1 MVTILKEKLSNS
13 IISIRWKLVFTYLFL
28 IIIFVMIIRIFVG
41 QTMYNVYLNE
51 VQTDI
56 VAEAKIL
63 ASQNQYYLSQSEYQP
78 VRDDFSNQLKEYSD
92 KIQARILL
100 LDQKLMVLEDS
111 DDRLTNTVY
120 ASRDARDSLAGATV
134 MRVEEESDRLIVA
147 EPIVYFGE
155 TIGVAIVV
163 KPLTQLHLRVD
174 EVTSVLDIIS
184 IFGILIVLVIS
195 MMFSDLMTKPISEL
209 TETFTKMSQG
219 NLHQRVEIHTRDELE
234 KLATAFNIMSTK
246 LDQVDYQRREFVGNV
261 SHELKTPLA
270 SIKLLSSS
278 LLGQEENDEA
288 MYREF
293 LTDIDHEVDRLN
305 EIIVD
310 LLLLVDLDREK
321 LSLNYKPALLNYLIE
336 QILYRLQPVIKETE
350 SEVVFTPVDRIQL
363 NCDGKKI
370 EQAVYNVI
378 QNAIKYSAPDGKV
391 DIELRREGKFAVI
404 EVRDNGIGIQP
415 EGIDHIFERFYRTDK
430 ARSRKTGGTGLGLA
444 ITNQIIELHQGRV
457 EVESELGLGSSFKI
471 WIPEV

>member
-1 MVTILKEKLSNS
+1 
-13 IISIRWKLVFTYLFL
+13 
-28 IIIFVMIIRIFVG
+28 MIIRIFVA
-41 QTMYNVYLNE
+41 QTMYNVYLDE

-78 VRDDFSNQLKEYSD
+78 VREDFSNQLKEYSD

-100 LDQKLMVLEDS
+100 LDPKLMVLEDS

-120 ASRDARDSLAGATV
+120 ASRDARDSLAGVTV

-174 EVTSVLDIIS
+174 EVTSALDIIS

-288 MYREF
+288 LYREF

-350 SEVVFTPVDRIQL
+350 SQVIFTPVDRIQL

-370 EQAVYNVI
+370 EQAVYNII

-391 DIELRREGKFAVI
+391 DIVLRREGKFAVI
-404 EVRDNGIGIQP
+404 EVADNGIGIQP

-430 ARSRKTGGTGLGLA
+430 ARSRKTGGTGLGLS
-444 ITNQIIELHQGRV
+444 ITTQIIELHQGRV
-457 EVESELGLGSSFKI
+457 EVESELGQGSKFRI

>member
-163 KPLTQLHLRVD
+163 KPLTQLHLRD
-174 EVTSVLDIIS
+174 
-184 IFGILIVLVIS
+184 
-195 MMFSDLMTKPISEL
+195 
-209 TETFTKMSQG
+209 
-219 NLHQRVEIHTRDELE
+219 N
-234 KLATAFNIMSTK
+234 A
-246 LDQVDYQRREFVGNV
+246 
-261 SHELKTPLA
+261 SH
-270 SIKLLSSS
+270 
-278 LLGQEENDEA
+278 
-288 MYREF
+288 R
-293 LTDIDHEVDRLN
+293 
-305 EIIVD
+305 
-310 LLLLVDLDREK
+310 
-321 LSLNYKPALLNYLIE
+321 
-336 QILYRLQPVIKETE
+336 
-350 SEVVFTPVDRIQL
+350 
-363 NCDGKKI
+363 
-370 EQAVYNVI
+370 
-378 QNAIKYSAPDGKV
+378 
-391 DIELRREGKFAVI
+391 
-404 EVRDNGIGIQP
+404 
-415 EGIDHIFERFYRTDK
+415 
-430 ARSRKTGGTGLGLA
+430 
-444 ITNQIIELHQGRV
+444 
-457 EVESELGLGSSFKI
+457 
-471 WIPEV
+471 

>member
-1 MVTILKEKLSNS
+1 MVTILKQKLGNS

-28 IIIFVMIIRIFVG
+28 IIVFIMIIRIFVG
-41 QTMYNVYLNE
+41 QTLYNVYLDE
-51 VQTDI
+51 VQTNI

-100 LDQKLMVLEDS
+100 LDPNLMVLEDS
-111 DDRLTNTVY
+111 DDRLTNMVY
-120 ASRDARDSLAGATV
+120 ASNDARDSLAGTTV
-134 MRVEEESDRLIVA
+134 VRVEEESDRLIVA

-155 TIGVAIVV
+155 TIGVAMVI
-163 KPLTQLHLRVD
+163 KPLDELHLRVE
-174 EVTSVLDIIS
+174 EVTSALDIIT
-184 IFGILIVLVIS
+184 IFGILIVFVIS
-195 MMFSDLMTKPISEL
+195 MMFADLMTKPITEL

-219 NLHQRVEIHTRDELE
+219 NLQQRVEIHTRDELE
-234 KLATAFNIMSTK
+234 KLAAAFNIMSTK
-246 LDQVDYQRREFVGNV
+246 LDQVDVQRREFVGNV

-270 SIKLLSSS
+270 SIKLLACS
-278 LLGQEENDEA
+278 LLGQEENEEA
-288 MYREF
+288 LYREF

-321 LSLNYKPALLNYLIE
+321 LSLNYRPALLNYLIE
-336 QILYRLQPVIKETE
+336 QILHRLQPVIKEYG
-350 SEVVFTPVDRIQL
+350 SQVVFTPVDRIQL
-363 NCDGKKI
+363 NCDGKKV
-370 EQAVYNVI
+370 EQAVYNII

-391 DIELRREGKFAVI
+391 DIVLRREGKFAVI
-404 EVRDNGIGIQP
+404 EVTDNGIGIQP

-430 ARSRKTGGTGLGLA
+430 ARSRKTGGTGLGLSIA
-444 ITNQIIELHQGRV
+444 NQIIELHQGRV
-457 EVESELGLGSSFKI
+457 EVESELGEGCVFRI

>member
-28 IIIFVMIIRIFVG
+28 IIIFVMIIRIFVA
-41 QTMYNVYLNE
+41 QTMYNVYLDE

-63 ASQNQYYLSQSEYQP
+63 ASQNQYYLSQSDYQP
-78 VRDDFSNQLKEYSD
+78 VREDFSNQLKEYSN

-100 LDQKLMVLEDS
+100 LDPKLMVLEDS

-174 EVTSVLDIIS
+174 EVTSALDIIS

-288 MYREF
+288 LYREF

-350 SEVVFTPVDRIQL
+350 SQVIFTPVDRIQL

-391 DIELRREGKFAVI
+391 DIVLRREGKFAVI
-404 EVRDNGIGIQP
+404 EVTDNGIGIQP

-430 ARSRKTGGTGLGLA
+430 ARSRKTGGTGLGLS

-457 EVESELGLGSSFKI
+457 EVESELGQGSKFKI